1 LTCTSANTCETCP
14 TNKFLGPQQLTCE
27 SYCPTGYVN
36 QNNQCQAQANEILNI
51 QLSKLNSSYTSGSG
65 LSANLGS
72 SDNATQAPNPIY
84 NRGVLFDGVD
94 DQISI
99 QPSSSS
105 DQALVLGP
113 TQQAVMWIK
122 PALDKTALTLIYKE
136 TGSVLVNFKL
146 LPSKQLSLTLRLT
159 DSTTGETSLKEFVGG
174 SVDNDSW
181 SQVSYSVAYSSSSG
195 STVTLYVNGQS
206 VLSQVVANAYFKDPQ
221 PTSSSATL
229 IGSSKNGETTEPF
242 KGFIASVAF
251 SSGSVATPQFS
262 SDKCISSSFC
272 LNNCAANQFSSG
284 SSCANCLSSCTKGC
298 VRSNDC
304 TLSLDQLCAN
314 PKDYNECTTC
324 KALAVLNSG
333 KCECVPNASL
343 NTSTGTCACNTD
355 FKDSGNNACVTCKNY
370 FLASEVTAAFN
381 EDYRSFD
388 VSFSRSVSGT
398 ASMSCTSIFS
408 SETISK
414 LGSNPSCRWNEKS
427 KKLTVVLGGG
437 SKIGNE
443 KVTLNELLVVSSTG
457 TCTYTAVALTPVVQ
471 YNKGTPLPVAEIKA
485 PSSYSVGCSKGSLEF
500 NGLTS
505 RKGYGQSLSYKWTL
519 KTSPSNQA
527 VEALSSKDFSSDQG
541 LLTISP
547 ALLSNFTLTATLEV
561 KTWLNTTDS
570 TSATVDVADASFLTV
585 IIVGGSSR
593 STLRSEKFRTTAK
606 IESKCKGESQVSYK
620 WSLLSSNATSQR
632 RLALDSSSSYILELS
647 ANSLEAGAQYK
658 FMVEATQDSSKG
670 SAILTLDVSKGAL
683 IATLDKSSG
692 QISSAFDLQV
702 SASDSKDPDNLPG
715 SLAYAWTCAEST
727 GSCQSALGG
736 DLTFTKDS
744 ANLVVTKEQLRA
756 SATYSFTVVIS
767 KDTRSA
773 SLSLSLEVAGD
784 IDATISLPSGKYRV
798 NRERSYSVI
807 VKVAGNSN
815 MKLKWTQTSGPSA
828 SSDVPDDYSYI
839 QFVPFS
845 FTEGQEYNYKLE
857 VSLNGKSLS
866 SSLLFVVNQGPTGG
880 SLAVSP
886 TSGIAFSTVFQYTA
900 QNWQDGDD
908 SDLPLSYSYGF
919 IDNKDRKR
927 YLSFPLLSE
936 TYGTAMSSKV
946 KSLVVSVCDSL
957 WTCTL
962 ASVPVTVSKS
972 RLLDTTASVSERF
985 LTVYNKVTDPD
996 TIPSLI
1002 DLYAQDVLAQAD
1014 YDLLLSK
1021 LKTYTETA
1029 GELSDNRLQGA
1040 IGALQSLVEN
1050 NPDLMY
1056 NSTLSDAV
1064 DYATELVNL
1073 STVEMNTNDRQ
1084 LLFDMF
1090 SSYLDRN
1097 VKKIDG
1103 FYKLLGRKQLSTK
1116 LPDATA
1122 DLVKT
1127 ASTFAYL
1134 QRVTAKALDNNSL
1147 VSLTTQVKFPAL
1159 SMTGLKEED
1168 CFDMLLITAQ
1178 NGGEVGDTVEMV
1190 AESIGTYYNFVLAF
1204 NDERVEQK
1212 LQNSSADVNITFA
1225 VSSYDS
1231 SLNYSCAYKE
1241 DVDWISDQSCSV
1253 VSIDNSTVTVGT
1265 SHLTSFK
1272 VAASKSAEIDDPL
1285 IDIEDYDD
1293 SDPCGRNF
1301 ATAAIACGIV
1311 VVMAAMLSQ
1320 ILLRKV
1326 VVSEEQH
1333 EENQPSHHVE
1343 AAPLASGDI
1352 HAQRA
1357 DSGGLASE
1365 EAEVRGLVSDR
1376 RPANRALS
1384 AEEVELEALG
1394 GNRQPEKKV
1403 KPTKPLTLVFLQ
1415 SHLTLAPFFAETK
1428 VLKAANMIG
1437 TCVTALLQLVI
1448 LGILYL
1454 YIDNADETS
1463 DNKYEGREAFAEYSG
1478 DDFGY
1483 AVASVAICIPAA
1495 AVLVIMT
1502 MQKHQVVRNIGYVAA
1517 VGLSIASIIGIAL
1530 LTSVMCSEYSAL
1542 WAVGS
1547 FYGILFQVIVLQTLL
1562 ALCSTVYAYNKVNA

>member
-1 LTCTSANTCETCP
+1 LTCTNANTCDTCP

-27 SYCPTGYVN
+27 SYCPTGYIK
-36 QNNQCQAQANEILNI
+36 QNNQCQVQANDIFNL
-51 QLSKLNSSYTSGSG
+51 QLSHLYNSYTSSSN
-65 LSANLGS
+65 LTANLVSTSTG
-72 SDNATQAPNPIY
+72 TKNPDPAY
-84 NRGVLFDGVD
+84 RRGVLFDGVD

-99 QPSSSS
+99 VPSTSS

-113 TQQAVMWIK
+113 IQQAVMWIK
-122 PALDKTALTLIYKE
+122 PALNSTELTLIYKE

-159 DSTTGETSLKEFVGG
+159 NSTTGETSLKEFVGG
-174 SVDNDSW
+174 SVANDTW
-181 SQVSYSVAYSSSSG
+181 SQVSYSVAYSSTSG
-195 STVTLYVNGQS
+195 STITLYVNGQS
-206 VLSQVVANAYFKDPQ
+206 VLSQVAAYAYFKDPQ
-221 PTSSSATL
+221 PTSNSTTL
-229 IGSSKNGETTEPF
+229 IGASKDGEGATKPF
-242 KGFIASVAF
+242 KGLIASVAL
-251 SSGSVATPQFS
+251 STGSVATPQSS
-262 SDKCISSSFC
+262 SDKCISSTFC
-272 LNNCAANQFSSG
+272 LSSCPFNQFPSG
-284 SSCANCLSSCTKGC
+284 ESCANCLSSCTKGC

-304 TLSLDQLCAN
+304 SLSLDQLCADFT
-314 PKDYNECTTC
+314 DYNECKTC
-324 KALAVLNSG
+324 KALAVLKSG

-355 FKDSGNNACVTCKNY
+355 FKDSGNNGCVTCKNY

-398 ASMSCTSIFS
+398 SSMTCTSVFS

-437 SKIGNE
+437 SKLGKE
-443 KVTLNELLVVSSTG
+443 KVTLNELLIVSSTG
-457 TCTYTAVALTPVVQ
+457 TCTYTAAALTPVVQ
-471 YNKGTPLPVAEIKA
+471 YNNGKPIPVAEIKA
-485 PSSYSVGCSKGSLEF
+485 PSSYSIGCSKGSLDF

-527 VEALSSKDFSSDQG
+527 VEALSFKDFSSDQG
-541 LLTISP
+541 LLSISP

-570 TSATVDVADASFLTV
+570 ASATVDVNDASFLTV

-632 RLALDSSSSYILELS
+632 RLALGDSSSHRFELDE
-647 ANSLEAGAQYK
+647 NTLEAGAQYK
-658 FMVEATQDSSKG
+658 FKVEATQDSSKG
-670 SAILTLDVSKGAL
+670 SAILTLDVSKGSL
-683 IATLDKSSG
+683 IVNLDKSSG

-784 IDATISLPSGKYRV
+784 INASVSLPSGKYRV
-798 NRERSYSVI
+798 NRERSYSI
-807 VKVAGNSN
+807 ISKVSGSSN
-815 MKLKWTQTSGPSA
+815 IKLKWAQTSGPSA

-839 QFVPFS
+839 QFIPFS

-866 SSLLFVVNQGPTGG
+866 SSIVIVVNQGPTGG
-880 SLAVSP
+880 SLVVSP

-900 QNWQDGDD
+900 KNWQDGDD
-908 SDLPLSYSYGF
+908 SDLPLLFSYGF
-919 IDNKDRKR
+919 IDNKDKKR
-927 YLSFPLLSE
+927 FLSFPLLSE
-936 TYGTAMSSKV
+936 TYSTAASSKV
-946 KSLVVSVCDSL
+946 KSLVVSVCDTM
-957 WTCTL
+957 WTCTQ

-972 RLLDTTASVSERF
+972 RLLQTTATVSERF
-985 LTVYNKVTDPD
+985 LTEYNKVTDPD
-996 TIPSLI
+996 TIPALI
-1002 DLYAQDVLAQAD
+1002 DLYAQDVLTQAD

-1021 LKTYTETA
+1021 LKAYTESA
-1029 GELSDNRLQGA
+1029 GNLGDNELQGT

-1050 NPDLMY
+1050 NPDLIY

-1064 DYATELVNL
+1064 DYATELVNM
-1073 STVEMNTNDRQ
+1073 STVEMNTDDRQ

-1103 FYKLLGRKQLSTK
+1103 FYKLLARKQLSTK
-1116 LPDATA
+1116 LPDASRDIVTTGTTTA
-1122 DLVKT
+1122 
-1127 ASTFAYL
+1127 YM
-1134 QRVTAKALDNNSL
+1134 QRVTAKTLDNSTL
-1147 VSLTTQVKFPAL
+1147 VSQTTQVEFPAL
-1159 SMTGLKEED
+1159 NMTGLKEED

-1178 NGGEVGDTVEMV
+1178 NDGEISDTVQVV
-1190 AESIGTYYNFVLAF
+1190 AETVGTYYNFVFSL
-1204 NDERVEQK
+1204 NEQRQEQRF
-1212 LQNSSADVNITFA
+1212 QNTTADLLITLDVN
-1225 VSSYDS
+1225 SYNAS
-1231 SLNYSCAYKE
+1231 KNYSCAFKE
-1241 DVDWISDQSCSV
+1241 DDTDWSSDKTCRV

-1272 VAASKSAEIDDPL
+1272 VVESEVTDRYEPV
-1285 IDIEDYDD
+1285 IDIEDASN
-1293 SDPCGRNF
+1293 SDTCDLNF
-1301 ATAAIACGIV
+1301 ATVAITCGIL
-1311 VVMAAMLSQ
+1311 VVMAAMMTQ
-1320 ILLRKV
+1320 IIMRKV
-1326 VVSEEQH
+1326 HGSEVQH
-1333 EENQPSHHVE
+1333 PVYHQNLRVE
-1343 AAPLASGDI
+1343 
-1352 HAQRA
+1352 
-1357 DSGGLASE
+1357 SGGLSSE
-1365 EAEVRGLVSDR
+1365 EAEARDLVSNR
-1376 RPANRALS
+1376 RTGAQALS

-1394 GNRQPEKKV
+1394 SSRQPEMKV

-1428 VLKAANMIG
+1428 ILRVANMIG

-1483 AVASVAICIPAA
+1483 SVASVAICIPAA

-1502 MQKHQVVRNIGYVAA
+1502 MQKHQVVRNIGYVVA
-1517 VGLSIASIIGIAL
+1517 VVLSIASIIGIAL

-1562 ALCSTVYAYNKVNA
+1562 ALCSTVYAYNKLNA